1 MAKDEK
7 IVVEFSPREFSI
19 IWDAVNNK
27 SLDIFKQSQKKGL
40 EKWKKE
46 NLKKDYQEIKALLKF
61 FDETARNFTINVKR

>member
-1 MAKDEK
+1 MGKNEK

-19 IWDAVNNK
+19 IWDAILNK
-27 SLDIFKQSQKKGL
+27 SLDIFKQSKKSGL

-46 NLKKDYQEIKALLKF
+46 NLKKASQEIETLLKF